1 MKDEWSMSK
10 RTILILSIGA
20 IIIGIAGWVVLL
32 GAAASCTPA
41 TSSTTATC
49 SSGAAGGALVAILLL
64 VIAGILT
71 FLSWLFGLIKTAR
84 SGKWGWFILVFL
96 ISPLGS
102 LIYGA
107 AGPEA

>member
-1 MKDEWSMSK
+1 MSK
-10 RTILILSIGA
+10 RTILFLSIGA
-20 IIIGIAGWVVLL
+20 IVIGIVGWVVLL

-41 TSSTTATC
+41 TSSTTTATC
-49 SSGAAGGALVAILLL
+49 SSGAAGGALIATLLL
-64 VIAGILT
+64 VVAGILT
-71 FLSWLFGLIKTAR
+71 FVSWLLGLIKTAR
-84 SGKWGWFILVFL
+84 IGKWGWFILVLL